1 MKLLTKAWYQ
11 TMLNSG
17 LGVQLRVDD
26 RAAMFSET
34 VFQEAWEKALSDRL
48 AMREDICYEYEEP
61 WDEDEERRYFEECHR
76 RELEIFRTQTP
87 AYILEKVADM
97 RMLALGLCTA
107 EVYADFEEYRDQC
120 RNRTEKT
127 LEEAFSM
134 CRSQGLE
141 QAWTGEHSLHD
152 SLVLS
157 LKREGEDL
165 IIEFERED
173 PMVRLDDIRENDPE
187 LLEELGEEEFLFP
200 EIRAIRFREARIL
213 KQEQSPEHAWW
224 LYDEI
229 WRTEAGEYEIHALL
243 WRDDDIFEL
252 TIACRDTEL
261 VWTAPPKTE

>member
-17 LGVQLRVDD
+17 LGVMLEADE
-26 RAAMFSET
+26 RAAVCAEAVYQT
-34 VFQEAWEKALSDRL
+34 LRAEKLEQWLREQEELCELTDEPFHPDESRRL
-48 AMREDICYEYEEP
+48 
-61 WDEDEERRYFEECHR
+61 FEEYHC

-87 AYILEKVADM
+87 AHILEKVADI
-97 RMLALGLCTA
+97 RMLALGYCTA
-107 EVYADFEEYRDQC
+107 EVYADFKEYRDQC

-157 LKREGEDL
+157 LNREGEDL

-173 PMVRLDDIRENDPE
+173 PMERLEDIRENDPE

-229 WRTEAGEYEIHALL
+229 WRTEAGAYEIHALL

-261 VWTAPPKTE
+261 VWTVPPKTE